1 MSMKVG
7 VILPLR
13 DLPHVPAPRYREMRA
28 LAQHAEALA
37 FDSLWLFDHLLVRA
51 PGEPDYGFWE
61 AWTMLSAL
69 AEATDRVEVGTLV
82 ACASFR
88 NPALLAN
95 MADALDEVSAGR
107 LVLGLGAGNQPAEL
121 QAFGLPRASR
131 IAQLADALAIVRPL
145 LRTGEADYRGPF
157 SSASACVSLPR
168 GPRPSGPPILVGG
181 HGPRLLRLAARF
193 ADAWNTCWFASPD
206 DEWQRQR
213 AAVRAA
219 CREVGRDPTSLA
231 LTVGLPVLYPD
242 LGAVLPEGAARAR
255 VLSGGIDEIVA
266 ALRAFDSAGVA
277 HLMCSV
283 KPATHTTLERLA
295 AALRVY
301 REGESAAG

>member
-13 DLPHVPAPRYREMRA
+13 DLPHAPAPRYREIRA

-61 AWTMLSAL
+61 AWTTLSAL

-88 NPALLAN
+88 NPALLAT
-95 MADALDEVSAGR
+95 MTDALDEVSAGR
-107 LVLGLGAGNQPAEL
+107 LVLGLGAGHQPAEL

-131 IAQLADALAIVRPL
+131 VARLEDALAIVSPL
-145 LRTGEADYRGPF
+145 LRTGVVDYAGTY
-157 SSASACVSLPR
+157 SSANTCLSLPR

-181 HGPRLLRLAARF
+181 HGPRLLRLVARF
-193 ADAWNTCWFASPD
+193 ADAWNTCWFARPD
-206 DEWQRQR
+206 DDWRRQR
-213 AAVRAA
+213 AALHAA
-219 CREVGRDPTSLA
+219 CRDIGRDPASLA
-231 LTVGLPVLYPD
+231 LTVGVPIIYPD
-242 LGAVLPEGAARAR
+242 LGAVLPAGAARAR
-255 VLSGGIDEIVA
+255 VVAGGVDEIVA
-266 ALRAFDSAGVA
+266 ALRAFETAGVA

-283 KPATHTTLERLA
+283 KPTTHATLERLA
-295 AALRVY
+295 AALWVY
-301 REGESAAG
+301 RGR